1 LISASLLASIDF
13 NEKIPE
19 QFRLGMSKWTDSDSQ
34 KANYDV
40 IEPQKKHQKLNSV
53 SVEENCGEYFEGIC
67 PPKYS
72 KEHEVGS
79 FNFSA
84 VLLKM
89 SVALGVKM

>member
-1 LISASLLASIDF
+1 M
-13 NEKIPE
+13 
-19 QFRLGMSKWTDSDSQ
+19 LGMSKWTNSDS
-34 KANYDV
+34 KKENYDV
-40 IEPQKKHQKLNSV
+40 FEPPKKHQKLTQYQWKKI
-53 SVEENCGEYFEGIC
+53 CGEYFEGIF
-67 PPKYS
+67 PQKYG